1 MKNHCFLPVATG
13 RAKREAAAR
22 ARRGL
27 SQTKKPNA
35 MEIEREVSRQVRK
48 TNNAK
53 KKTEKK
59 ATGGRVAPNSSLRTK
74 KKTNAKETPAA
85 VFGGKTPP
93 KKAVEA
99 AVKGMEGKNAII

>member
-1 MKNHCFLPVATG
+1 
-13 RAKREAAAR
+13 
-22 ARRGL
+22 
-27 SQTKKPNA
+27 
-35 MEIEREVSRQVRK
+35 MEIEREVSRQARK

-74 KKTNAKETPAA
+74 KKTKVKETPAA

-99 AVKGMEGKNAII
+99 AVKGMEGKNAIVYIFIIMNYVLLL